1 MFQTGSRVLSN
12 CIGSNNS
19 YCVIPYLITFF
30 HYCSF
35 ISSWISKE
43 ALERC
48 KECIE
53 LIANKLQLVGFSR
66 IDASANVD
74 SGEVC
79 WFHSATGQAFPFALC
94 YITNTGKILA
104 WIIELLGLHVHFQKK
119 FCLPIINNATPD
131 SFLFTTELFNYS
143 INFHLLQVLIIEV
156 IQYSAW
162 NDTFHCSKSS
172 GKSLSL

>member
-1 MFQTGSRVLSN
+1 MSSSIFVLFWN
-12 CIGSNNS
+12 YII
-19 YCVIPYLITFF
+19 VLLFF
-30 HYCSF
+30 
-35 ISSWISKE
+35 SWISKE

-48 KECIE
+48 KEYIE
-53 LIANKLQLVGFSR
+53 LIANTLQLEGFSR
-66 IDASANVD
+66 IDAFVNVD

-104 WIIELLGLHVHFQKK
+104 WIIEFLGLHVHFQKK